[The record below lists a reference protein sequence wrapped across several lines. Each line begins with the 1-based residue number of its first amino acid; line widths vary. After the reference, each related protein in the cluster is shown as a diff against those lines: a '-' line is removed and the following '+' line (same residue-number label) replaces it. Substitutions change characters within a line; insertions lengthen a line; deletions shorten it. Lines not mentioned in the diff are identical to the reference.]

1 MLSGT
6 TNASSRVWHVL
17 HRGSMDN
24 RKLQNFIRMS
34 YRCFSKMLSC
44 SDTEQMIQKCLYLPR
59 GFRSPSG
66 LSSCQECHPPLP
78 SAGLQFHRLLPEE
91 AGMCSGAS
99 RRRREACRHEPASH
113 QSAAGLGKPC
123 PTCEDC
129 LPACRLISSAKMC
142 LRSAY
147 QLGAPVSPRKLNK

>member
-1 MLSGT
+1 MLSET
-6 TNASSRVWHVL
+6 TNASSRVWGVL

-24 RKLQNFIRMS
+24 RKLQNFIRMT
-34 YRCFSKMLSC
+34 YRRFAKMLSC
-44 SDTEQMIQKCLYLPR
+44 SDTEQMIQKRLYLPR

-99 RRRREACRHEPASH
+99 RRRRKLVARNLPLTG
-113 QSAAGLGKPC
+113 QRLGWGSPVL
-123 PTCEDC
+123 PVRTAC
-129 LPACRLISSAKMC
+129 LPAD
-142 LRSAY
+142 
-147 QLGAPVSPRKLNK
+147 